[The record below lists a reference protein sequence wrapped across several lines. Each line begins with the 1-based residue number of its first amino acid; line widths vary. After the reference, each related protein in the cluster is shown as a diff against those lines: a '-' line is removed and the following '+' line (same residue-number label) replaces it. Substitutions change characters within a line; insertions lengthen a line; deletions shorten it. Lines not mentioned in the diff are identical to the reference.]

1 MSVIL
6 GLVLG
11 AGLLL
16 IWWSFWPRKLKSLD
30 HAPSKAQQLIARSGI
45 ARITVPG
52 VLTLSLVLAF
62 VVFIGLTALT
72 GAVPI
77 GLCFGLF
84 AAAVP
89 WAALSWQAS
98 RRQTA
103 LREIWPDA
111 IDNLRSAVRAGL
123 TLPEALAQLGDRG
136 PEELRDAFEGF
147 ARDYRAG
154 ARFDDA
160 LIRLKNTLADPT
172 ADRLVAAMQVTREV
186 GGADIG
192 RLLQTLSDFLRED
205 ARTRSEL
212 EARQSW
218 TVNGARL
225 AVVAP
230 WVILL
235 LLATQPDAAAAYQS
249 IAGLFVLLGGM
260 AVSVICYRL
269 MLHIGSLPA
278 ERRVL

>member
-1 MSVIL
+1 M
-6 GLVLG
+6 GLLLG

-16 IWWSFWPRKLKSLD
+16 IWWSFWPQPITSKNRP
-30 HAPSKAQQLIARSGI
+30 PSKAHQLIARSGI
-45 ARITVPG
+45 ARLTVPS
-52 VLTLSLVLAF
+52 VVMLSVVLAL
-62 VVFIGLTALT
+62 VVFVSLSGLT

-77 GLCFGLF
+77 GLCFALF
-84 AAAVP
+84 AAATP
-89 WAALSWQAS
+89 WAALSWQAN

-123 TLPEALAQLGDRG
+123 TLPEALTQLADRG
-136 PEELRDAFEGF
+136 PEELRDVFKEF
-147 ARDYRAG
+147 AADYRAG
-154 ARFDDA
+154 ARFTDA
-160 LIRLKNTLADPT
+160 LDRLKQSLADPT
-172 ADRLVAAMQVTREV
+172 ADRLIASLKVTREV

-192 RLLQTLSDFLRED
+192 RLLETLSDFLRDD
-205 ARTRSEL
+205 ARTRAEL

-230 WVILL
+230 WLVLL

-249 IAGLFVLLGGM
+249 VSGLIILLGGVC
-260 AVSVICYRL
+260 VSVVCYQL
-269 MLHIGSLPA
+269 MLKIGSLPA